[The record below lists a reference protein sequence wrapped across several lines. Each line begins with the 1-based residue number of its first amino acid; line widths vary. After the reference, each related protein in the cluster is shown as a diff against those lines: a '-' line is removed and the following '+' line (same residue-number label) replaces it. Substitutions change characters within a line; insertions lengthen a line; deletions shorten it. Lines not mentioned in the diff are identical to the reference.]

1 MSKNI
6 AKATGLI
13 LVINMI
19 VKLSG
24 LLRETAIANSFGATG
39 VTDAYLVAYTL
50 PYFLQSVLGSALVT
64 VVVPILTKYWLEG
77 SEEEASLV
85 GSSLINVVGIL
96 LAGLTVLGILVAPG
110 LVHLTAPDLPAENFT
125 LAVQLTRIMFPAV
138 IFMGVGMVITGITNS
153 RFNFA
158 LGAAASG
165 VSNIIIIIGACFFTS
180 AGIVGLAWATLIS
193 FVGFLL
199 IQIPALKKV
208 GFRYQL
214 VLRWN
219 HPAVKQVL
227 KEIMP
232 IFLGVAVNQ
241 IYFAI
246 NRIFASGL
254 AEGSITILNYA
265 SKLMN
270 LPIGI
275 FVAAVASAI
284 YPALSENAIEKNQKS
299 LAETMK
305 KGMSL
310 IFLVAVPAA
319 VGLIVLRVPIV
330 QLLFERGSFLP
341 DDTQA
346 TAFALLFFCIGL
358 VPVAVNMVLTRA
370 YYAMNDVKRPVILGL
385 LSIVVNVIFSFIL
398 IEPLAHGG
406 LALANSLAALF
417 NTCLLYI
424 GLLKKVPDL
433 RKTGVLHSLGK
444 MIIAALI
451 MGVAV
456 YFGNRLLGHIGG
468 AGTLWLALRVFLAIG
483 LGCLV
488 YVLAALVLKV
498 NELYDLWEM
507 IRKKVVKRLTKTARE

>member
-1 MSKNI
+1 MS
-6 AKATGLI
+6 T
-13 LVINMI
+13 
-19 VKLSG
+19 
-24 LLRETAIANSFGATG
+24 T
-39 VTDAYLVAYTL
+39 
-50 PYFLQSVLGSALVT
+50 
-64 VVVPILTKYWLEG
+64 
-77 SEEEASLV
+77 
-85 GSSLINVVGIL
+85 
-96 LAGLTVLGILVAPG
+96 
-110 LVHLTAPDLPAENFT
+110 
-125 LAVQLTRIMFPAV
+125 
-138 IFMGVGMVITGITNS
+138 
-153 RFNFA
+153 
-158 LGAAASG
+158 
-165 VSNIIIIIGACFFTS
+165 
-180 AGIVGLAWATLIS
+180 
-193 FVGFLL
+193 
-199 IQIPALKKV
+199 
-208 GFRYQL
+208 
-214 VLRWN
+214 
-219 HPAVKQVL
+219 
-227 KEIMP
+227 
-232 IFLGVAVNQ
+232 
-241 IYFAI
+241 
-246 NRIFASGL
+246 IFASGL

-275 FVAAVASAI
+275 FVAAVAAAI
-284 YPALSENAIEKNQKS
+284 YPALSENAIEKKQKS

-305 KGMSL
+305 KGISL

-398 IEPLAHGG
+398 IGPFAHGG

-417 NTCLLYI
+417 NTCLLYV
-424 GLLKKVPDL
+424 GLLKKVPEF
-433 RKTGVLHSLGK
+433 RKAGVLRPLGK

-456 YFGNRLLGHIGG
+456 YFGNRLLGYIGG
-468 AGTLWLALRVFLAIG
+468 TGTLWLALRVFLAIG